1 MKFLK
6 KLQNLPL
13 RTRKMILWLTTGIL
27 GIIFFGIWIYS
38 LQQHIERFQQNYQNK
53 PIIAPFP
60 KIEIPEIR
68 VPTFSEEEIKEME
81 KEFQKKAK
89 ELELPTSTTQTLK
102 NQ

>member
-13 RTRKMILWLTTGIL
+13 QTRKMILWLTTGIL
-27 GIIFFGIWIYS
+27 GIVFLGVWIFS
-38 LQQHIERFQQNYQNK
+38 LNQRIERFQQNYQNK

-60 KIEIPEIR
+60 QINIPKIQL
-68 VPTFSEEEIKEME
+68 PTFSEEEIKEME
-81 KEFQKKAK
+81 KEFQNEAE
-89 ELELPTSTTQTLK
+89 ELGLPTSTTQTLE

>member
-13 RTRKMILWLTTGIL
+13 ETRKMILWLTTGIL
-27 GIIFFGIWIYS
+27 GIVFLGVWIYS
-38 LQQHIERFQQNYQNK
+38 LQQRIERFHQDFQNK

-60 KIEIPEIR
+60 KIEIPEIKI
-68 VPTFSEEEIKEME
+68 PTFSEEEIKEME
-81 KEFQKKAK
+81 KVFQEKAK
-89 ELELPTSTTQTLK
+89 ELELPTSTTQTLE